1 MVARLNF
8 TMLLLNVMI
17 FLNAAM
23 LILIL
28 NAYMCLKLFLGMS
41 FKAKKVTYLYNYGST
56 FQRKKKHFFC
66 K

>member
-28 NAYMCLKLFLGMS
+28 NAYMCLKLFLGM
-41 FKAKKVTYLYNYGST
+41 
-56 FQRKKKHFFC
+56 
-66 K
+66 